1 MNVLGLYP
9 FALDTQQGW
18 SFEEVCMSFILLR
31 AFAGGYTD
39 CKDMHGTN
47 NIT

>member
-1 MNVLGLYP
+1 
-9 FALDTQQGW
+9 
-18 SFEEVCMSFILLR
+18 MSFILLR
-31 AFAGGYTD
+31 AFVGGYID

>member
-1 MNVLGLYP
+1 MLDLYP
-9 FALDTQQGW
+9 FALETQQEW
-18 SFEEVCMSFILLR
+18 SFEEVCMSFILLG

-47 NIT
+47 